1 VIATAGRKVSPE
13 EVESVLRSH
22 PGVGD
27 AVVVARRSG
36 EFERVVALVVARRE
50 LAASELLG
58 FCAERL
64 AAWKVPA
71 QVEFRAALPRGASGK
86 LLRERIA

>member
-27 AVVVARRSG
+27 AAVVARRSG